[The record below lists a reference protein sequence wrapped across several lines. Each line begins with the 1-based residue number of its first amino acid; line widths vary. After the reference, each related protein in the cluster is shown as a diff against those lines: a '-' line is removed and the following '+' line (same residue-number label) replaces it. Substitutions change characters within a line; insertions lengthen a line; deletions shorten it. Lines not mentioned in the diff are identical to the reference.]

1 MNRWTDR
8 RLLDHIAQLERDV
21 QDFDHR
27 ASLQKTVLERQER
40 FTAGD
45 PLYQRLISIRDHLR
59 ADLRGAQEALEVRQQ
74 HSSSGP
80 RWSLRSLRS
89 ALATLAGGRAQ
100 Q

>member
-8 RLLDHIAQLERDV
+8 RLLERIAQLERDV

-27 ASLQKTVLERQER
+27 ASLRKTVLERQER

-59 ADLRGAQEALEVRQQ
+59 ADLRRAQEALEARQQ
-74 HSSSGP
+74 HGSRRP

-89 ALATLAGGRAQ
+89 ALATLVGVGTQ